1 MTRLK
6 LELDKSK
13 KTEIHW
19 FDELKACRRES
30 QELRERTLSVEVR
43 DRILAALRRG
53 KQSETYKQV
62 KAVLDQFI
70 V

>member
-6 LELDKSK
+6 FELDKSK

-19 FDELKACRRES
+19 FDELKACLRES
-30 QELRERTLSVEVR
+30 QELRERTLTVEVR
-43 DRILAALRRG
+43 DRILAALEVG
-53 KQSETYKQV
+53 KQSPQYKRV